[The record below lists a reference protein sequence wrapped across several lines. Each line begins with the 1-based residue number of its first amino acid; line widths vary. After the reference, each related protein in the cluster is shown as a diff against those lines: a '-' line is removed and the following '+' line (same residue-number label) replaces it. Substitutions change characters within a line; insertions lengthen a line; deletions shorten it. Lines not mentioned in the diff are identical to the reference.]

1 MSGRRLEQQYLK
13 LRHHFGSQAVMTTLQ
28 ELADRL
34 FCTRRHMRNLLTQ
47 MQALGWITWQAEPG
61 RGHRSMLQLLR
72 SEHQLLSDKADK
84 LLDSGHFSEA
94 INLLGEEKQ
103 LIAPLLRA
111 KLGYSIR
118 ADHQVLRVP
127 YYRTMPNL
135 YPGTPLRR
143 SELHLVRQI
152 FSGLTRINEEKGE
165 VEADLA
171 HHWRMLDP
179 LHWRFYL
186 RPAIQFHDGRTLS
199 AADVIAS
206 LTRCA
211 RLPLF
216 SHIEQISEAGALS
229 INIRLSEPDNRLP
242 LLLTNIE
249 AMILPADHDARS
261 DFASMPVGTGP
272 YLVAENDDWHLRLK
286 AFDHYFGYRALL
298 DEVEILMWP
307 DLTSTSLPAAQKSAV
322 PSADSNRKEKAI
334 SAETATWLSSSLS
347 DVDYAAGLAAGFT
360 GKPSDEFR
368 EMFLER
374 GGYFLLCDSR
384 SPYWQ
389 NIEQRR
395 WLRET
400 LSPHSLLQQL
410 VESIRHFW
418 VPTGSLLPSWFH
430 CMIPGE
436 SENPFTSEHVTT
448 GQSAVAHKPDMP
460 VLKLAYHEQHPE
472 YDMLTRL
479 MAQNLAGKG
488 VRLEITELD
497 YTDWANGNAEVDL
510 WLGTV
515 NFAVPEIWNV
525 GAWLL
530 GTPLLRHSVSGGDPL
545 LLEDWLRNWRNE
557 SLSSEQLMRR
567 ITGSGWLQP
576 LFHHWMRLKGPEQ
589 AKGIHLNNLGWF
601 DFKSTWMEPE

>member
-1 MSGRRLEQQYLK
+1 
-13 LRHHFGSQAVMTTLQ
+13 
-28 ELADRL
+28 
-34 FCTRRHMRNLLTQ
+34 
-47 MQALGWITWQAEPG
+47 
-61 RGHRSMLQLLR
+61 
-72 SEHQLLSDKADK
+72 
-84 LLDSGHFSEA
+84 
-94 INLLGEEKQ
+94 
-103 LIAPLLRA
+103 
-111 KLGYSIR
+111 
-118 ADHQVLRVP
+118 
-127 YYRTMPNL
+127 
-135 YPGTPLRR
+135 
-143 SELHLVRQI
+143 
-152 FSGLTRINEEKGE
+152 
-165 VEADLA
+165 
-171 HHWRMLDP
+171 
-179 LHWRFYL
+179 
-186 RPAIQFHDGRTLS
+186 
-199 AADVIAS
+199 
-206 LTRCA
+206 
-211 RLPLF
+211 
-216 SHIEQISEAGALS
+216 
-229 INIRLSEPDNRLP
+229 
-242 LLLTNIE
+242 
-249 AMILPADHDARS
+249 
-261 DFASMPVGTGP
+261 
-272 YLVAENDDWHLRLK
+272 
-286 AFDHYFGYRALL
+286 
-298 DEVEILMWP
+298 
-307 DLTSTSLPAAQKSAV
+307 
-322 PSADSNRKEKAI
+322 
-334 SAETATWLSSSLS
+334 
-347 DVDYAAGLAAGFT
+347 
-360 GKPSDEFR
+360 
-368 EMFLER
+368 MFLER